1 MRLLDIARWHL
12 HYVTITK
19 GGLLVGYDD
28 RSKNQIVNPQQKGGL
43 V

>member
-1 MRLLDIARWHL
+1 
-12 HYVTITK
+12 VTITK

-28 RSKNQIVNPQQKGGL
+28 WSKKQIVNPQQKGGL